1 MSITLVCLIK
11 GNLPE
16 NAFAIDINYNSNKLI
31 SHLKDAI
38 KAKNVQ
44 TFANIDAKDL
54 KLWKVVIPADRADL
68 IQGQP
73 QLLQDNN
80 QLKATDYID
89 DYWTVTPKRR
99 HIHVIVEAP
108 TDLLTEQEFFRIVLP
123 PPQLF
128 PNATKDTTESLT
140 RKAPKKPV
148 QLWETFFTEAFN
160 ASLNYDA
167 NALTFKSPV
176 AQ

>member
-16 NAFAIDINYNSNKLI
+16 NAFAIDIDSNKLI

-38 KAKNVQ
+38 KAKNAQ
-44 TFANIDAKDL
+44 TFANVDAKDL

-68 IQGQP
+68 IQGQS
-73 QLLQDNN
+73 QFLQDNN

-108 TDLLTEQEFFRIVLP
+108 TG
-123 PPQLF
+123 
-128 PNATKDTTESLT
+128 N
-140 RKAPKKPV
+140 
-148 QLWETFFTEAFN
+148 
-160 ASLNYDA
+160 
-167 NALTFKSPV
+167 
-176 AQ
+176 